1 MDTAYVLLSFEGPDV
16 YSRAGGL
23 GVRAAELSSALAAR
37 GAATDLYFVGDPEL
51 APIEVPAKD
60 LSWHRW
66 CQWISRYH
74 PDGVYD
80 GEWGKVLDYQRTIP
94 PHVMDS
100 HIRPAARTGSRVI
113 VLAEEWQTA
122 QAAIAIRQLADF
134 AGIGDAV
141 DILWNANN
149 LYGFERIDW
158 RRLERAATITT
169 ISRWMKHMMAAVDQD
184 PLIIPN
190 GIPKARL
197 AATPPPKLVAEL
209 ARSLG
214 GGVKLVKF
222 GRFDPD
228 KRWLM
233 AVDAVADLKRMG
245 RNPKLVMRGGT
256 EPHGDAVRDRLRE
269 RGLSY
274 RPLRSAPTG
283 IAAAIAGSPEDVV
296 ELQFFVSDAD
306 RDALYAAADAVL
318 ANSGREPFGL
328 VGLEVMA
335 VGGVAVTGATGED
348 YALPFDNAL
357 VVDTDDGAELA
368 SYLARLQ
375 DMPALGKNIRARG
388 LETAARFTWDHAV
401 DILERKIEYVR
412 LAR

>member
-1 MDTAYVLLSFEGPDV
+1 MATSYVLLSFEGPDV

-23 GVRAAELSSALAAR
+23 GVRAAELSTALAAH
-37 GAATDLYFVGDPEL
+37 GARVDLYFVGDPHL
-51 APIEVPAKD
+51 APSDSPAPG
-60 LSWHRW
+60 LTWHRW
-66 CQWISRYH
+66 CQWISTYH

-94 PHVMDS
+94 QRIMEAHVK
-100 HIRPAARTGSRVI
+100 PAADQGDNVI

-122 QAAIAIRQLADF
+122 QAAAAIRQLADV
-134 AGIGDAV
+134 ARCRDAV

-158 RRLERAATITT
+158 PRLAHAATVTT
-169 ISRWMKHMMAAVDQD
+169 ISRWMKHMMTAVGQD

-190 GIPKARL
+190 GIPKSRL
-197 AATPPPKLVAEL
+197 AAKPPAKTVSDI
-209 ARSLG
+209 ARSFG
-214 GGVKLVKF
+214 DGVGLVKF

-233 AVDAVADLKRMG
+233 AVDSIAELKRMG
-245 RNPKLVMRGGT
+245 RRPKLVMRGGA
-256 EPHGDAVRDRLRE
+256 EPHGQAVRNRLRD

-274 RPLRSAPTG
+274 RAVREAPLG
-283 IAAAIAGSPEDVV
+283 VAAALAGAVEDVV
-296 ELQFFVSDAD
+296 ELQFFVSDND

-368 SYLARLQ
+368 SYVARLQ
-375 DMPALGKNIRARG
+375 DMPELGKNIRARG

>member
-1 MDTAYVLLSFEGPDV
+1 MATTYVILSMEGPDV

-23 GVRAAELSSALAAR
+23 GVRVAELSQALAAR
-37 GAATDLYFVGDPEL
+37 GNETHLYFIGDPTLPVED
-51 APIEVPAKD
+51 APQDD
-60 LSWHRW
+60 LKWHRW
-66 CQWISRYH
+66 CQWISHYH
-74 PDGVYD
+74 PGGVYD
-80 GEWGKVLDYQRTIP
+80 GEWGKVEDYRRTMP
-94 PHVMDS
+94 SQVLHA
-100 HIRPAARTGSRVI
+100 HIKPAIMRGDRVV

-122 QAAIAIRQLADF
+122 ETCISLRALVDRDGSGRVL
-134 AGIGDAV
+134 

-149 LYGFERIDW
+149 VYGFDRIDW
-158 RRLERAATITT
+158 PRLAAATTITT
-169 ISRWMKHMMAAVDQD
+169 ISRWMKHMLASVGQQ

-197 AATPPPKLVAEL
+197 SSKPDPAQTAAL
-209 ARSLG
+209 AKAFG
-214 GGVKLVKF
+214 GGLGLVKF
-222 GRFDPD
+222 GRFDRD

-233 AVDAVADLKRMG
+233 AIDGVAELKAMG
-245 RNPKLVMRGGT
+245 RNPKLVMRGGV
-256 EPHGDAVRDRLRE
+256 EPHGDEVRARIRA
-269 RGLSY
+269 RGLTFAVVA
-274 RPLRSAPTG
+274 SAPAG
-283 IAAAIAGSPEDVV
+283 LAKAIADVRADVV
-296 ELQFFVSDAD
+296 ELQFFISDAD
-306 RDALYAAADAVL
+306 RDALYAAAGAVL

-357 VVDTDDGAELA
+357 VVDTDDGTELA
-368 SYLARLQ
+368 SYVARLQ
-375 DMPALGKNIRARG
+375 DMPELQKNIRARG

>member
-1 MDTAYVLLSFEGPDV
+1 MATSYVMLSFEGPDV

-23 GVRAAELSSALAAR
+23 GVRAAELASALASR
-37 GAATDLYFVGDPEL
+37 GAQTDLYFVGDPAL
-51 APIEVPAKD
+51 APSETPAPR
-60 LSWHRW
+60 LTWHRW

-80 GEWGKVLDYQRTIP
+80 GEWGKVLDYQGTIP
-94 PHVMDS
+94 QRIVDAHV
-100 HIRPAARTGSRVI
+100 RPAAERGDRVV
-113 VLAEEWQTA
+113 VLAEEWQTTQTA
-122 QAAIAIRQLADF
+122 VMIRQLADV
-134 AGIGDAV
+134 AGCGDAV

-149 LYGFERIDW
+149 VYGFDRIDW
-158 RRLERAATITT
+158 RRLKRATTITT
-169 ISRWMKHMMAAVDQD
+169 ISRWMKHMMAAVGQD

-197 AATPPPKLVAEL
+197 TSKPPPKLVAEIS
-209 ARSLG
+209 RSLG
-214 GGVKLVKF
+214 AGLGLVKF

-233 AVDAVADLKRMG
+233 AVDAVAELKRIG
-245 RNPKLVMRGGT
+245 RRPKLVMRGGS
-256 EPHGDAVRDRLRE
+256 EPHGSAVRERVRT
-269 RGLSY
+269 RGLSHQIV
-274 RPLRSAPTG
+274 RSAPNG
-283 IAAAIAGSPEDVV
+283 LAAAIAGAVEDVV
-296 ELQFFVSDAD
+296 ELQYFVSDDD

-357 VVDTDDGAELA
+357 VVDTDDGTELA
-368 SYLARLQ
+368 SYVARLQ
-375 DMPALGKNIRARG
+375 DMPELQKNIRARG